1 MEQNQKTAKN
11 KALVAAENQDMDIVK
26 VVQWEDF
33 EQELARLM
41 SLSSALNEAKEK
53 KLLLQQQL
61 DAHIQRVV
69 TWWAGKSRV
78 VTLVKSAR

>member
-11 KALVAAENQDMDIVK
+11 KALVAAENQDKDIVK

-61 DAHIQRVV
+61 DSHIQV
-69 TWWAGKSRV
+69 GF
-78 VTLVKSAR
+78 